1 MHRRP
6 LPLRKNRLFSIRFLV
21 RHVIRHPS
29 QRGGERDDVSAGCG
43 VRRRDGWHFRLFN
56 LWPSTNGLF
65 SRQLNTISFEND
77 SELTYGIILTNF
89 GIAFAFALPRFTQL
103 KCKHKRKCKQK
114 EMTFFLFLASALGC
128 PLGFLFPFHTQPKKT
143 LGTGLIYT
151 CCVELRYGCCVVLGS
166 LSSDVFERRTS
177 TGSEVFSLLT
187 CLDDIKFVFLSF
199 FTVIEA
205 IWLKIWAKPP
215 SKNEKRSLPVDVR
228 HSKRLLLKLPIVFAF
243 TQGPGSTQKTKT
255 PEIHGTLS
263 TLYFC
268 SVFCTSFHEIS
279 EE

>member
-43 VRRRDGWHFRLFN
+43 VRRRDGWHFRLFD

-77 SELTYGIILTNF
+77 GELTYGIILTNF

-114 EMTFFLFLASALGC
+114 EMTFFLFLASALGW

-151 CCVELRYGCCVVLGS
+151 SCVELRWVAL
-166 LSSDVFERRTS
+166 
-177 TGSEVFSLLT
+177 
-187 CLDDIKFVFLSF
+187 
-199 FTVIEA
+199 
-205 IWLKIWAKPP
+205 
-215 SKNEKRSLPVDVR
+215 
-228 HSKRLLLKLPIVFAF
+228 RLLRCIVFAF

>member
-43 VRRRDGWHFRLFN
+43 VRRRDGWHFRLFD

-89 GIAFAFALPRFTQL
+89 GTAFAFALPRFTQL

-114 EMTFFLFLASALGC
+114 EMTFFLFLASALGW

-143 LGTGLIYT
+143 LGTGFARLPLVRSQAHRPSKLFWVPHVVWGFEFFMRLSLHFHI
-151 CCVELRYGCCVVLGS
+151 LRYS
-166 LSSDVFERRTS
+166 
-177 TGSEVFSLLT
+177 
-187 CLDDIKFVFLSF
+187 
-199 FTVIEA
+199 
-205 IWLKIWAKPP
+205 
-215 SKNEKRSLPVDVR
+215 
-228 HSKRLLLKLPIVFAF
+228 
-243 TQGPGSTQKTKT
+243 
-255 PEIHGTLS
+255 
-263 TLYFC
+263 
-268 SVFCTSFHEIS
+268 
-279 EE
+279 

>member
-29 QRGGERDDVSAGCG
+29 QRGGERDDVPAGCG
-43 VRRRDGWHFRLFN
+43 VRRRDGWHFRLFD

-114 EMTFFLFLASALGC
+114 EMTFFLFLASALGW

-143 LGTGLIYT
+143 LETGLIYT
-151 CCVELRYGCCVVLGS
+151 CCVELRYGCCVVLC
-166 LSSDVFERRTS
+166 LHLRRVQAPHRKQRPQRFM
-177 TGSEVFSLLT
+177 GHFQR
-187 CLDDIKFVFLSF
+187 CIFVLYF
-199 FTVIEA
+199 V
-205 IWLKIWAKPP
+205 P
-215 SKNEKRSLPVDVR
+215 
-228 HSKRLLLKLPIVFAF
+228 AF
-243 TQGPGSTQKTKT
+243 TKYRRNKKFLQK
-255 PEIHGTLS
+255 
-263 TLYFC
+263 
-268 SVFCTSFHEIS
+268 SFS
-279 EE
+279 

>member
-43 VRRRDGWHFRLFN
+43 VRRRDGWHFRLFD

-114 EMTFFLFLASALGC
+114 EMTFFLFLASALGW

-143 LGTGLIYT
+143 LGTGLFTRVALSCVTAVALYCVCIYA
-151 CCVELRYGCCVVLGS
+151 GS
-166 LSSDVFERRTS
+166 RLHTENKDPRDSWDTFNA
-177 TGSEVFSLLT
+177 
-187 CLDDIKFVFLSF
+187 VFLFCILYQLSRNIGGIRSF
-199 FTVIEA
+199 F
-205 IWLKIWAKPP
+205 
-215 SKNEKRSLPVDVR
+215 KRVSR
-228 HSKRLLLKLPIVFAF
+228 
-243 TQGPGSTQKTKT
+243 TG
-255 PEIHGTLS
+255 
-263 TLYFC
+263 
-268 SVFCTSFHEIS
+268 IS
-279 EE
+279 

>member
-29 QRGGERDDVSAGCG
+29 QRGGEWDDVSAGCG
-43 VRRRDGWHFRLFN
+43 VRRRDGWHFRLFD

-65 SRQLNTISFEND
+65 SRQLNTISFENVND

-114 EMTFFLFLASALGC
+114 EITFFLFLASALGW

-151 CCVELRYGCCVVLGS
+151 CCVELRYGCCVVLC
-166 LSSDVFERRTS
+166 LHLRRVQAPHRKQRPQRFM
-177 TGSEVFSLLT
+177 GHFQR
-187 CLDDIKFVFLSF
+187 CIFVLYF
-199 FTVIEA
+199 V
-205 IWLKIWAKPP
+205 P
-215 SKNEKRSLPVDVR
+215 
-228 HSKRLLLKLPIVFAF
+228 AF
-243 TQGPGSTQKTKT
+243 TKYRRNKKFLQK
-255 PEIHGTLS
+255 
-263 TLYFC
+263 
-268 SVFCTSFHEIS
+268 SFS
-279 EE
+279 